1 MGDDKLTVVD
11 WFVIAG
17 ALMLLHMTCSNVAAF
32 VLGEPQLVV
41 SDDVGDALFLAP
53 ALVGAGFLE
62 FIGLMALSMIVLAV
76 VDRVNTGYRLS
87 IRAFAWT
94 ARLFTKL
101 KNYLQRD

>member
-11 WFVIAG
+11 WFVITG
-17 ALMLLHMTCSNVAAF
+17 ALMLLHMTCSNVTAF
-32 VLGEPQLVV
+32 VLGEPQFVV
-41 SDDVGDALFLAP
+41 SNDVDNVLLAP

-76 VDRVNTGYRLS
+76 VDRVKTGYRLS